1 MDILQ
6 VIVKLRMSIL
16 QILLKIP
23 GVAEASIRNLPP
35 STIGDASIFNAKAL
49 LDANKGNPME
59 GIVEQTR
66 DGSTLRVY
74 FLPEFQFVQAP
85 QMGRRVVP
93 ESVAE
98 PEVIANATNGDVTGE
113 PQALLTSAQRLVA
126 PASVETATDPLAPEA
141 KFFTKI
147 RVLNQDL
154 AKDLALELMENAS
167 AKKAKDF
174 LPFLHR
180 SRKILVVVEYVLG
193 GHRFKL
199 LIPKETCS
207 IAFSFSGVKC
217 PSRDKPYS
225 DEDIAL
231 MRWKIMQR
239 DVESR
244 TNMAITLVKA
254 GLAKLQTSFGND
266 RIPDFHLLEQAEQS
280 AKKQKLKIWENYVEG
295 EEVSN
300 GVPAE
305 NKQQEVLKL
314 IEDQRIASIQ
324 QQLSFLNLQEARAFN
339 PKKGDMVLCLFG
351 ADKSWYRAMVV
362 NGPQG
367 PVESSNDMFE
377 LFYIDYGN
385 QEVVPYS
392 HLQPI
397 DPSVSV
403 IPGIA

>member
-154 AKDLALELMENAS
+154 AKDLALELMENVGAS
-167 AKKAKDF
+167 
-174 LPFLHR
+174 
-180 SRKILVVVEYVLG
+180 LV
-193 GHRFKL
+193 
-199 LIPKETCS
+199 
-207 IAFSFSGVKC
+207 
-217 PSRDKPYS
+217 
-225 DEDIAL
+225 
-231 MRWKIMQR
+231 Q
-239 DVESR
+239 
-244 TNMAITLVKA
+244 
-254 GLAKLQTSFGND
+254 
-266 RIPDFHLLEQAEQS
+266 
-280 AKKQKLKIWENYVEG
+280 
-295 EEVSN
+295 
-300 GVPAE
+300 
-305 NKQQEVLKL
+305 
-314 IEDQRIASIQ
+314 
-324 QQLSFLNLQEARAFN
+324 
-339 PKKGDMVLCLFG
+339 
-351 ADKSWYRAMVV
+351 
-362 NGPQG
+362 
-367 PVESSNDMFE
+367 
-377 LFYIDYGN
+377 
-385 QEVVPYS
+385 
-392 HLQPI
+392 
-397 DPSVSV
+397 
-403 IPGIA
+403 